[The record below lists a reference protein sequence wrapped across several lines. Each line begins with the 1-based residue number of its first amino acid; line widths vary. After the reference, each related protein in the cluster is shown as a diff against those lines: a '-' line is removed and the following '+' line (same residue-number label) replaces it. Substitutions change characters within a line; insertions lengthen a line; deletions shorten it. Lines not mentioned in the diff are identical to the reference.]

1 MGSFSRPSPLTSRT
15 CAPQAQE
22 RGRNRPPTLP
32 PPSDHP
38 HCKRQLQGP
47 PAEGAGGPEP
57 PGTGPGWAGQVEG
70 HLTAPAPGE
79 NTLFSVQSYSVR
91 QGICPDLPRT
101 LPSVA
106 PPARSGLLGAEITH
120 GVQSQQPSPGAA
132 AAPLTSPNIGVVGG
146 RNRLQFPSQNFAAI
160 NAIEA
165 RVAVK
170 DFEATGCAENPDAT
184 QARARISG
192 FFFTL
197 PNPRLPG
204 NFPTPVLADIRIER
218 RSDSTDHPRVLQV
231 LSVLFHCDDPSC
243 VLGQIFESFP
253 LGTIRQWE
261 SAELFIQ
268 WDQATQTWT
277 ARRDDL
283 VVERVLLDAGPF
295 AGAKRLEISPN
306 VANCPSPPRGVSH
319 MDVLFNNV
327 RITAPPA
334 PSP

>member
-1 MGSFSRPSPLTSRT
+1 MKIRVNWSVVLLFTMVIFP
-15 CAPQAQE
+15 AQALADLALYDDFE
-22 RGRNRPPTLP
+22 AEFIDVNKWTLVEV
-32 PPSDHP
+32 S
-38 HCKRQLQGP
+38 G
-47 PAEGAGGPEP
+47 GTAGELVREIHGW
-57 PGTGPGWAGQVEG
+57 PGHRRL
-70 HLTAPAPGE
+70 HLVFRAYG
-79 NTLFSVQSYSVR
+79 NLNS
-91 QGICPDLPRT
+91 
-101 LPSVA
+101 
-106 PPARSGLLGAEITH
+106 
-120 GVQSQQPSPGAA
+120 
-132 AAPLTSPNIGVVGG
+132 NIGVVGG

-204 NFPTPVLADIRIER
+204 NPPTPVLADIRIER

-231 LSVLFHCDDPSC
+231 LSVLFHCDDTNC
-243 VLGQIFESFP
+243 VLGQIVESFP
-253 LGTIRQWE
+253 LGTIRQWA

-283 VVERVLLDAGPF
+283 VVERVLPDAGPF
-295 AGAKRLEISPN
+295 AGAKRLDISPS

-319 MDVLFNNV
+319 MDVLFDNV